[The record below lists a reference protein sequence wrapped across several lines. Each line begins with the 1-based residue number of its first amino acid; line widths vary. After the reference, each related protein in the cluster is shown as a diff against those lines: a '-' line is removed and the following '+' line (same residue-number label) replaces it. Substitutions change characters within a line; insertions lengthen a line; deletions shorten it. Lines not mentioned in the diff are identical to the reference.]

1 MLKGA
6 VGRKIVPTRRVP
18 WDLRTGGQRCSRTR
32 HCLIMHFP
40 SEREIA
46 GQWFRGGLSADR
58 TSPLQAVRRDHPGL
72 CLWPGQSRIAK
83 KTIESPVAAAL
94 ALTAHGI
101 DLVATLHLTSRP
113 AGAVFVSFDKSSF
126 GARDA
131 GTRGV
136 SASQVKSSQV
146 KN

>member
-1 MLKGA
+1 MVQRGPF
-6 VGRKIVPTRRVP
+6 GRPDIAAAGGS
-18 WDLRTGGQRCSRTR
+18 TGSPRA
-32 HCLIMHFP
+32 LFV
-40 SEREIA
+40 A
-46 GQWFRGGLSADR
+46 G
-58 TSPLQAVRRDHPGL
+58 PI
-72 CLWPGQSRIAK
+72 RIAK

-101 DLVATLHLTSRP
+101 DLVDTLHLTSRP

-136 SASQVKSSQV
+136 SAGQVRSSQV